1 MPGVAG
7 LSRALLS
14 GKAVHA
20 GSERWSI
27 REVVQ
32 RRSWSARG
40 CLDVQSKLSSLCPWR
55 FRLRALPLSVA
66 LLVGLFSRISQA
78 APAGEETQVR
88 WIDRTLTEAVPWLGF
103 TVGGNALWR
112 YLFASITLIAIVL
125 LRRWLMRLA
134 IRGLRQITSRTKTT
148 LDDQLVDA
156 LNPPLGY
163 FLGFVGLFVASQW
176 LSLGDRFAGVILV
189 ILRLGGIGCASWALL
204 RSTHFLTSLLGSL
217 AKRTES
223 ELDDHLVPLIGRI
236 ARMVI
241 VLVMIVLVI
250 QELGF
255 NVTGLITGLGVG
267 GLAFALA
274 AKDTLANWFGAL
286 MIYTDRPFDV
296 GDWVKTPSLEGVIEE
311 IGLRSTRVRTFAKTV
326 ITVPNSHLANEV
338 VENFSRMP
346 IRRVYFNLGV
356 TYGTTPAMMRESVA
370 RIQDILRFH
379 EEIDQTFWLV
389 KFTDFGDSALKI
401 MLYYFTTTTDWARY
415 LQIRGDIN
423 LLIMDA
429 LEELGVG
436 IAFPSQ
442 SVYLETVDKEE
453 VRRLD
458 TQARTLYGRREQ
470 IPEQHVA
477 TTAPADGLGEGGG

>member
-1 MPGVAG
+1 MQPFSSWLRPAPLLAAG
-7 LSRALLS
+7 IVTLWSRIGAAS
-14 GKAVHA
+14 TAA
-20 GSERWSI
+20 AEEESI
-27 REVVQ
+27 RE
-32 RRSWSARG
+32 W
-40 CLDVQSKLSSLCPWR
+40 L
-55 FRLRALPLSVA
+55 
-66 LLVGLFSRISQA
+66 
-78 APAGEETQVR
+78 
-88 WIDRTLTEAVPWLGF
+88 DRTLAEAIPALGAQVF
-103 TVGGNALWR
+103 GNPVWR
-112 YLFASITLIAIVL
+112 YAAAAITLLAIVL
-125 LRRWLMRLA
+125 LRRILMRLM
-134 IRGLRQITSRTKTT
+134 IRGLRQVTSRTKTT

-163 FLGFVGLFVASQW
+163 FLGFVGLYVASEW
-176 LSLGDRFAGVILV
+176 LELSPGVEEAIWV
-189 ILRLGGIGCASWALL
+189 VLRLGGIICASWALL
-204 RSTHFLTSLLGSL
+204 RSTSLITALFGGL

-236 ARMVI
+236 ARVAI
-241 VLVMIVLVI
+241 GLVMIILVI

-296 GDWVKTPSLEGVIEE
+296 GDWIKSPSLEGVVED
-311 IGLRSTRVRTFAKTV
+311 IGLRSTRIRTFAKTV
-326 ITVPNSHLANEV
+326 ISVPNSHLANEV

-356 TYGTTPAMMRESVA
+356 TYATSPAMMREAVA
-370 RIQDILRFH
+370 RIQDILREH
-379 EEIDQTFWLV
+379 DGVDQTFWLV

-423 LLIMDA
+423 LMIMDA
-429 LEELGVG
+429 LEEIGVG

-442 SVYLETVDKEE
+442 SVYIEQVDKEE

-458 TQARTLYGRREQ
+458 SQARSLFQSRKQVEDRHT
-470 IPEQHVA
+470 A
-477 TTAPADGLGEGGG
+477 TMAPADGLGDG

>member
-1 MPGVAG
+1 MDPLTSLRRRGPQRGTLDVHTFSTWLRPAPLIVGSVVTLWSRLGVA
-7 LSRALLS
+7 SPA
-14 GKAVHA
+14 ATD
-20 GSERWSI
+20 E
-27 REVVQ
+27 
-32 RRSWSARG
+32 
-40 CLDVQSKLSSLCPWR
+40 
-55 FRLRALPLSVA
+55 SVA
-66 LLVGLFSRISQA
+66 DWLDRAIVGAI
-78 APAGEETQVR
+78 PA
-88 WIDRTLTEAVPWLGF
+88 LGAE
-103 TVGGNALWR
+103 VLGNAIWR
-112 YLFASITLIAIVL
+112 YAAAAITLFAIVL
-125 LRRWLMRLA
+125 LRRAMMRLM
-134 IRGLRQITSRTKTT
+134 IRGLRQVTSRTKTT

-176 LSLGDRFAGVILV
+176 LLLGPHVEGGIWV
-189 ILRLGGIGCASWALL
+189 ILRLGGIICASWALL
-204 RSTHFLTSLLGSL
+204 RSTALITALFGGL

-236 ARMVI
+236 ARVAIGLVMVI
-241 VLVMIVLVI
+241 LVI

-296 GDWVKTPSLEGVIEE
+296 GDWIKSPSLEGVVED
-311 IGLRSTRVRTFAKTV
+311 IGLRSTRIRTFAKTV
-326 ITVPNSHLANEV
+326 ISVPNSHLANEV

-356 TYGTTPAMMRESVA
+356 TYATSPAMIREAVA
-370 RIQDILRFH
+370 RIQDILREH
-379 EEIDQTFWLV
+379 DGVDQTFWLV

-423 LLIMDA
+423 LMIMDA
-429 LEELGVG
+429 LEEIGVG

-442 SVYLETVDKEE
+442 SVYLEQVDKEE

-458 TQARTLYGRREQ
+458 TQARSLFASRRQ
-470 IPEQHVA
+470 VDDQHAV
-477 TTAPADGLGEGGG
+477 TMAPADGLGDG